1 MKFQTILRTLWLAT
15 GFAAVLSLAGQAQAQ
30 EITNSEFDDGQY
42 VVPFAQPV
50 SAQDTSAPASTPVTS
65 ERQAFQAAA
74 TISAPSI
81 SERANLMRIAVLERW
96 VTAAEARPTQS
107 SFRPQP
113 SSFHPQR
120 LSGLSEVAN
129 RNQGLRRLRLF
140 SRTSAIPSDC
150 AENYTLGP
158 RGSPSEKLY

>member
-50 SAQDTSAPASTPVTS
+50 SVQDTSAPASKPVMS

-81 SERANLMRIAVLERW
+81 SERANLMRFAVLERW
-96 VTAAEARPTQS
+96 VTAVFLVVASVLGLFIVVELSVLVALKRARRS
-107 SFRPQP
+107 
-113 SSFHPQR
+113 
-120 LSGLSEVAN
+120 
-129 RNQGLRRLRLF
+129 LRSVHSPRVSTR
-140 SRTSAIPSDC
+140 SA
-150 AENYTLGP
+150 
-158 RGSPSEKLY
+158 